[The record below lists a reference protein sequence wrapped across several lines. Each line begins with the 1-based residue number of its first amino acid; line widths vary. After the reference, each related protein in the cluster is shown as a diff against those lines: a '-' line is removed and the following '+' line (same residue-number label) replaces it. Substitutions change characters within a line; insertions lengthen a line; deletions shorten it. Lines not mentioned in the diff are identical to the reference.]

1 MRTLALLGVLAF
13 SFMLPAAAWAQ
24 PEALDPMT
32 EAVMFQDAS
41 KVAALLATGGD
52 PNAVYNQRSAL
63 GWAAQ
68 SGSLE
73 IVTLLVEAGA
83 SLDFVDGVGHTPLLR
98 AVDTRQLEIA
108 TYLIGRGADVNAAD
122 ADGDTVLLKAVEDGY
137 VEVVPLLL
145 AAKADPNRANSD
157 GRTPIMSAVQY
168 RQTELIP
175 QLAAA
180 GADVNAPTVLG
191 APLLMALSDGD
202 ESLIRAVLDAGAD
215 PNVKTSFGTPAL
227 NVAIESSLPEEVI
240 SLLLE
245 RKADVGAR
253 DSYEQTPL
261 HAAARAGNLAAV
273 TALIGAGADVNA
285 TLGNGEKPLTTSRF
299 SAAPDEVV
307 AALLAAGATE

>member
-1 MRTLALLGVLAF
+1 MHSRVALSVLAF
-13 SFMLPAAAWAQ
+13 SFMLPVAASAQ

-41 KVAALLATGGD
+41 KVAALLARGGD
-52 PNAVYNQRSAL
+52 ANAVYNDRSVL

-68 SGSLE
+68 AGSLE

-83 SLDFVDGVGHTPLLR
+83 TVDFVDGVGHTPLLR

-108 TYLIGRGADVNAAD
+108 EYLMANGANVNATEP
-122 ADGDTVLLKAVEDGY
+122 DGDSILLKAVEDGY
-137 VEVVPLLL
+137 LEVVPLLL
-145 AAKADPNRANSD
+145 EAKADPNRANSD

-202 ESLIRAVLDAGAD
+202 EALIRAVLDAGAD
-215 PNVKTSFGTPAL
+215 PNVRTSFGTPAL
-227 NVAIESSLPEEVI
+227 IVAIESSMPAGI
-240 SLLLE
+240 ITLLLE

-253 DSYEQTPL
+253 DSYDQTPL
-261 HAAARAGNLAAV
+261 HAAARAGNLAVV

-285 TLGNGEKPLTTSRF
+285 TLGNGERPLTTARF

-307 AALLAAGATE
+307 AALQAAGATE